1 MNDVVYQT
9 FDGAAG
15 FAMSSPERLLQSQE
29 AFLSR
34 NQQQE
39 QPYYPA
45 DLQSVPQF
53 SPGTD
58 QQDRGHYYEDQ
69 ALYNDILSKMHG
81 FGNKGVEGATDV
93 GVSDA
98 MASFGFNSFL
108 FIFLIISYEIVSRMV
123 PSVYQSRKLHVSDD
137 SKVIDIPH
145 SILPLSWVPGVL
157 STSWATVRKCGGLDS
172 YFFLRFIRMCFR
184 ITFVSGLWGM
194 LTLFPVFG
202 TGNQG
207 ATGWYFFSMANIG
220 NASWRLWFPTCF
232 MILLTIYVL
241 FVMNE
246 EYRHYLDLRMQYLA
260 EGDIGGEMNTQAQ
273 HSLIVEEIPRELRSD
288 IALYEYFD
296 KLFPGQV
303 HSARVVLNLPELEKV
318 CVKRKRAVR
327 RVEKSIAYHEATGTR
342 ATHVVGTKRCTFLG
356 IETYPIR
363 TFGG

>member
-1 MNDVVYQT
+1 MNDIVYQT

-15 FAMSSPERLLQSQE
+15 FELPSPDVRH
-29 AFLSR
+29 
-34 NQQQE
+34 QQQE

-45 DLQSVPQF
+45 DQQPVQF
-53 SPGTD
+53 NPD
-58 QQDRGHYYEDQ
+58 AHQQERGHYYEDQ
-69 ALYNDILSKMHG
+69 AFYNEILSKMHG
-81 FGNKGVEGATDV
+81 FGSNEVEGATDV
-93 GVSDA
+93 DVSDV
-98 MASFGFNSFL
+98 MVSFGFNSFL

-137 SKVIDIPH
+137 SKVVDIPY
-145 SILPLSWVPGVL
+145 SILPLSWVPAVL
-157 STSWATVRKCGGLDS
+157 STSWLTVRKCGGLDS

-194 LTLFPVFG
+194 CTLFPVFG

-220 NASWRLWFPTCF
+220 NASWRLWFPTSF

-241 FVMNE
+241 FVINE

-260 EGDIGGEMNTQAQ
+260 EGDNAGELNAQPQ

-288 IALYEYFD
+288 TALYEYFD
-296 KLFPGQV
+296 NLFPGQV
-303 HSARVVLNLPELEKV
+303 HSACVVLNIPDLEKV
-318 CVKRKRAVR
+318 CAKRKRTVR
-327 RVEKSIAYHEATGTR
+327 RVEKSIAYQEATGTR
-342 ATHVVGTKRCTFLG
+342 ATHVIGTKRCTFLG
-356 IETYPIR
+356 IETFPLK